1 MKVIEPL
8 SVRGRAFGD
17 VPGDITGHD
26 ERRVVGTG
34 NGDGDVLGGDSELII
49 GDRHGKDRGDL
60 FAFTEEVERG
70 LEDGVIPGDR
80 AVIGVARHV
89 GDGEGILDGQLLR
102 RAQHQWRD
110 TILLQCGD
118 GGGGFGG
125 HGTIGEGRHR

>member
-1 MKVIEPL
+1 MKVDIGEGHRT
-8 SVRGRAFGD
+8 VVGQGRAFGD

-89 GDGEGILDGQLLR
+89 GDGEGILDGPTAAPR
-102 RAQHQWRD
+102 SAPVA
-110 TILLQCGD
+110 
-118 GGGGFGG
+118 
-125 HGTIGEGRHR
+125 